1 MPAMQRSIRV
11 EKGVLQHKSQK
22 GAIIMRIWVRLFKD
36 THLVKDTVIEDY
48 RDVSR
53 TKKVM
58 SSLEAACREFD
69 LAVPTWLDLNI
80 RDFQHHSRTR
90 FGPDCFHE
98 EIPFDYMDFRV
109 IEE

>member
-1 MPAMQRSIRV
+1 
-11 EKGVLQHKSQK
+11 
-22 GAIIMRIWVRLFKD
+22 MRIWVRLFKD
-36 THLVKDTVIEDY
+36 THLIKDTVIEDY

-53 TKKVM
+53 TKKVI

-80 RDFQHHSRTR
+80 HDFQHHSRTR
-90 FGPDCFHE
+90 FGPDSFHE
-98 EIPFDYMDFRV
+98 EISFDYMDFRV